1 LNKNPPSPLTVE
13 PTKWKLNYPVR
24 KFMSRDKPL
33 TMRRGETDNAMAV
46 DFSHVRAFEKISA
59 EDLRPGAGSDELTA
73 LLVIEP
79 VSPTV
84 WRAND
89 D

>member
-1 LNKNPPSPLTVE
+1 MLWRLTFHTC
-13 PTKWKLNYPVR
+13 PRVR
-24 KFMSRDKPL
+24 
-33 TMRRGETDNAMAV
+33 E
-46 DFSHVRAFEKISA
+46 ISA